1 MSDGLNVKAFSGLTE
16 SEAARRFKLEG
27 ANELPSSKQR
37 SVFRI
42 AFSVA
47 SEPMFLLLIAGG
59 MIYLALGDPQEAVLL
74 LGFVL
79 VIIGITF
86 YQERKTERA
95 LEALRDL
102 TSPRALVIRDEKATR
117 IAGREVVRDDILLLG
132 EGDRVPADAVVLE
145 QINLSLDESL
155 LTGES
160 LAVRKKAGTRNLELQ
175 RPGGEDLPFVYAG
188 TLVVQ
193 GRALALVKAIGTQSE
208 IGKIGKAIGN
218 LESERT
224 LLQREVGSLVRIMA
238 SAGLAFCAVVV
249 LIYGLVRHDWL
260 GGLLAGIAM
269 AMALLPEEFPV
280 VLTVFMA
287 LGAWRIAQ
295 KRVLARRSQVIETL
309 GAATVLCVDKT
320 GTLTHNKMSVARLQT
335 GNASLN
341 ILDSSNTLPEEFH
354 ELLEF
359 SMLSS
364 HRDPFDPMEQAIS
377 QLGSRT
383 LTKIEQHRDWDLV
396 REYPLS
402 VKLLAL
408 SLVWSSKNRQ
418 NYTIAAKGAPEAIF
432 DLCHLSQSQTRE
444 LQDMVGAMAD
454 DAFRVLGVARAYF
467 KPVSLELQAL
477 PSAQHDFDFEFLGLL
492 GFADPIREAVPQA
505 IHDAYSAGI
514 RVVMITGDYA
524 GTARN
529 VARQIGLTDL
539 EQVITGLELDAMS
552 DQDLAV
558 RARSTNIFARV
569 VPEQKLRLVNAF
581 KADGEIVAM
590 TGDGVNDAPA
600 LKAAHIGI
608 AMGGRGTDVA
618 REASALVVL
627 DDDFSSIVH
636 AVRMGRRIY
645 DNLKKALAYTIAV
658 HVPIAGLSLLPVLFG
673 WPLILMPV
681 HIVFL
686 ELIIDPA
693 CSIVFEAEPEEAD
706 VMSRPPR
713 AANRPLFD
721 AQMLGLSVV
730 QGLSV
735 LVFVLV
741 VFGISMARGQN
752 AAEARALTF
761 TSLIV
766 ANLGLILTNLSWSRS
781 VFATLR
787 EPNAALWWVLSGA
800 VGFLGLVLYL
810 PGLRHL
816 FSFTFLHLD
825 DLLICLGVGITSVVW
840 FEVFKLLT
848 RRTPGSKHPTQ
859 LKRNAK
865 STAKL

>member
-1 MSDGLNVKAFSGLTE
+1 MSDGLNVRAFNGLTQ
-16 SEAARRFKLEG
+16 SEAAHRFKLEG

-102 TSPRALVIRDEKATR
+102 TSPRALVIRDGKATR

-132 EGDRVPADAVVLE
+132 EGDRVSADAVVLE

-160 LAVRKKAGTRNLELQ
+160 LAVRKQAGTAKLEFQ
-175 RPGGEDLPFVYAG
+175 RPGGDNLPFVYAG

-208 IGKIGKAIGN
+208 IGKIGKAIGQ
-218 LESERT
+218 LEPERT

-249 LIYGLVRHDWL
+249 LIYGFVRQDWL
-260 GGLLAGIAM
+260 SGLLAGIAM

-320 GTLTHNKMSVARLQT
+320 GTLTHNKMSVARVQAHNT
-335 GNASLN
+335 AFEVH
-341 ILDSSNTLPEEFH
+341 DSSNMPVEFH

-359 SMLSS
+359 SVLSS
-364 HRDPFDPMEQAIS
+364 HRDPFDPMEQAIT
-377 QLGSRT
+377 QLGNRT
-383 LTKIEQHRDWDLV
+383 LTKTEQHRDWDLV

-402 VKLLAL
+402 PQLLAL
-408 SLVWSSKNRQ
+408 SLVWSSPDGQ
-418 NYTIAAKGAPEAIF
+418 QYTIAAKGAPEAIF
-432 DLCHLSQSQTRE
+432 ELCHLKDVETRA
-444 LQDMVGAMAD
+444 LQNTVNAMAD
-454 DAFRVLGVARAYF
+454 NALRVLGVARAYF
-467 KPVSLELQAL
+467 KPRPLEPDAL
-477 PSAQHDFDFEFLGLL
+477 PNEQHDFNFEFLGLI
-492 GFADPIREAVPQA
+492 GFADPIRESVPQA
-505 IHDAYSAGI
+505 IRDAYTAGI

-529 VARQIGLTDL
+529 IAAQIGLNGL
-539 EQVITGLELDAMS
+539 EQVITGSELDALT
-552 DQDLAV
+552 DAELAV
-558 RARSTNIFARV
+558 RARTTNIFARV
-569 VPEQKLRLVNAF
+569 VPEQKLRLVSAF
-581 KADGEIVAM
+581 KADHEIVAM

-600 LKAAHIGI
+600 LKSAHIGI
-608 AMGGRGTDVA
+608 AMGERGTDVA
-618 REASALVVL
+618 REAAALVVL

-636 AVRMGRRIY
+636 AVRLGRRIY

-673 WPLILMPV
+673 LPLILSPV

-706 VMSRPPR
+706 VMTRPPR

-721 AQMLGLSVV
+721 ARTLGLSVL

-735 LVFVLV
+735 LVFVLL
-741 VFGISMARGQN
+741 VFGIDLARGQG

-781 VFATLR
+781 VLATLR
-787 EPNAALWWVLSGA
+787 EPNTALWWVLGGA
-800 VGFLGLVLYL
+800 MGFLGLVLYV
-810 PGLRHL
+810 PTLRHL
-816 FSFTFLHLD
+816 FSFTFLHFD
-825 DLLICLGVGITSVVW
+825 DLLICLGVGIASVVW

-848 RRTPGSKHPTQ
+848 RRTPGSKPPTQ
-859 LKRNAK
+859 LRRDASLK
-865 STAKL
+865 